1 MCLALSIA
9 YALDLDEPYWAM
21 TSAAVVSFPTVG
33 GVISKSFGRIAGSL
47 LGACAAL
54 LLAGHTLNDPGCFC
68 SVSPAGWRSA
78 RACALFTNNV
88 AYAFQLAGYTCAIIA
103 FPVINISDSYELWVI
118 AQSRVCEVI
127 VGILCG
133 GLMMMILPSTSDG
146 SNLLT
151 ALKTMHARL
160 LEHASLLWVPETTDA
175 IRTAHE
181 SVIGQILTMNLLRI
195 RAFWSHYRF
204 RRQNPLLNYLLHQ
217 QLRMTSVISSLRR
230 MLLNWPDAPANTRR
244 YWSRCSP
251 SSPPLMPTVITLRG
265 STAPLAPRQDA
276 DYRHIA
282 FWARL
287 RYFCRI
293 YPRAAAGSAALKMP
307 RRSPSSMCPP
317 PRR

>member
-1 MCLALSIA
+1 M
-9 YALDLDEPYWAM
+9 
-21 TSAAVVSFPTVG
+21 
-33 GVISKSFGRIAGSL
+33 
-47 LGACAAL
+47 
-54 LLAGHTLNDPGCFC
+54 
-68 SVSPAGWRSA
+68 
-78 RACALFTNNV
+78 
-88 AYAFQLAGYTCAIIA
+88 
-103 FPVINISDSYELWVI
+103 
-118 AQSRVCEVI
+118 
-127 VGILCG
+127 
-133 GLMMMILPSTSDG
+133 
-146 SNLLT
+146 
-151 ALKTMHARL
+151 
-160 LEHASLLWVPETTDA
+160 PETTDA

-195 RAFWSHYRF
+195 QAFWSHYRF

-251 SSPPLMPTVITLRG
+251 SSPPLMPTTITLRG

-293 YPRAAAGSAALKMP
+293 YGEQPLD
-307 RRSPSSMCPP
+307 P
-317 PRR
+317 PR

>member
-54 LLAGHTLNDPGCFC
+54 LLAGHTLNDPWLFLF
-68 SVSPAGWRSA
+68 SISGWLA
-78 RACALFTNNV
+78 LCTWACALFTNNV

-195 RAFWSHYRF
+195 QAFWSHYRF
-204 RRQNPLLNYLLHQ
+204 RRQNP
-217 QLRMTSVISSLRR
+217 
-230 MLLNWPDAPANTRR
+230 
-244 YWSRCSP
+244 C
-251 SSPPLMPTVITLRG
+251 
-265 STAPLAPRQDA
+265 
-276 DYRHIA
+276 
-282 FWARL
+282 
-287 RYFCRI
+287 
-293 YPRAAAGSAALKMP
+293 
-307 RRSPSSMCPP
+307 
-317 PRR
+317 